1 MSLEVTGR
9 IQVGR
14 FVFEIGHPAGTR
26 ADLAPEPGGA
36 NPAPLAL
43 ALDQPEPADAL
54 THAEAAVEDAASVTG
69 RVERALELFTAVAQG
84 RVDRQVVLKEVD
96 VLIGALERAD
106 REGRYADVIR
116 LSRALAA
123 LLALLMR
130 WVALV
135 QALRLALKA
144 ARALADPVNAAWAH
158 HELGTLSLGA
168 EDAAAA
174 NAPAQRALRLREQ
187 IGDQAGAEVTQH
199 NLAVL
204 RKAFRPGSAWTKP
217 LVVSAVLAGV
227 ALLALVLW
235 LLLKPDP
242 EPAVDTVAPV
252 VTLDE
257 VPESP
262 TTERSASF
270 AFSADEEVRKF
281 ECRLDD
287 GPFQDCVSPHN
298 IPGPLAFGE
307 HTFAVRATD
316 FAGNT
321 GEPAQHRWQVERGE
335 GPEATII
342 EAPDPLT
349 NQTLAEFTIEAPGAI
364 RLECRLDDTLLKS
377 CPTRVALEVDE
388 GDHTFVVQAFNAD
401 EHGRP
406 AGAPPLDGG
415 HHAAYGHDRLGRP
428 HGSGNRG
435 GDLHSRGVRE
445 PDRMRLAAAGPGGS
459 RAGRG
464 RARAGVRE
472 PAGFRRAD
480 ERRRLPGAGDRHRRG
495 GERRPAG
502 RSGDRSLVGRELT
515 AVPLLVAWDS

>member
-9 IQVGR
+9 VQIGR

-26 ADLAPEPGGA
+26 ADIAPEPGGA
-36 NPAPLAL
+36 SPAPLAL
-43 ALDQPEPADAL
+43 ALDQPEPPDAL

-84 RVDRQVVLKEVD
+84 RVDRQVVLQEVD

-174 NAPAQRALRLREQ
+174 NEHLQMAQRLREQ
-187 IGDQAGAEVTQH
+187 TGDQAGAEVTQH

-204 RKAFRPGSAWTKP
+204 RKAFQPGSAWTKA
-217 LVVSAVLAGV
+217 LIVSAVLAGA

-298 IPGPLAFGE
+298 LPGPLAFGE

-321 GEPAQHRWQVERGE
+321 GEPARHSWQVERGE

-349 NQTLAEFTIEAPGAI
+349 NQTRAEFTIEAPDAI

-388 GDHTFVVQAFNAD
+388 GDHTFVVKAFNAD
-401 EHGRP
+401 DTAGPPARHLWTVDTTPPTVTIDSTDRTGPETAEVTFTPEESESRIECVLLQQGP
-406 AGAPPLDGG
+406 AGAEPVEVARVPECPSPQVFDGLISDV
-415 HHAAYGHDRLGRP
+415 AYL
-428 HGSGNRG
+428 
-435 GDLHSRGVRE
+435 VRVTAT
-445 PDRMRLAAAGPGGS
+445 DAAGNVGP
-459 RAGRG
+459 
-464 RARAGVRE
+464 
-472 PAGFRRAD
+472 PAEAEID
-480 ERRRLPGAGDRHRRG
+480 
-495 GERRPAG
+495 
-502 RSGDRSLVGRELT
+502 
-515 AVPLLVAWDS
+515 AWNPEVD

>member
-1 MSLEVTGR
+1 LALEVTGR
-9 IQVGR
+9 IQLGR
-14 FVFEIGHPAGTR
+14 FVFEIGHPGGTR
-26 ADLAPEPGGA
+26 ADLAPEPAGA

-43 ALDQPEPADAL
+43 ALDQPEPPDAL

-69 RVERALELFTAVAQG
+69 RVEHALELFTAVAQG

-116 LSRALAA
+116 LARALTA

-174 NAPAQRALRLREQ
+174 NHHLETALRLREQ
-187 IGDQAGAEVTQH
+187 AGDQTGAQVTQH
-199 NLAVL
+199 NLKVL
-204 RKAFRPGSAWTKP
+204 RKAFGGSPWTKP
-217 LVVSAVLAGV
+217 LIVSAVLAGA

-235 LLLKPDP
+235 LVLKDGD
-242 EPAVDTVAPV
+242 EPVTDTVAPV

-257 VPESP
+257 VPESS

-270 AFSADEEVRKF
+270 AFSADEEVRRF

-287 GPFQDCVSPHN
+287 GPFEDCVSPHN
-298 IPGPLAFGE
+298 VPGPLAFGE

-321 GEPAQHRWQVERGE
+321 GEAARHSWSVVRGE
-335 GPEATII
+335 GPEATIV

-349 NQTLAEFTIEAPGAI
+349 NETLAEFTIEAPGAI

-377 CPTRVALEVDE
+377 CPTRVAQEVDE

-401 EHGRP
+401 DTPGPP
-406 AGAPPLDGG
+406 ARHLWTVDTTPPTVTIDSADRTGPETAEVAFTPEESESRIECVLLQQGPDGSEPVEVQRVPECTSPRVFDG
-415 HHAAYGHDRLGRP
+415 LLSEIAYL
-428 HGSGNRG
+428 
-435 GDLHSRGVRE
+435 VRVTAT
-445 PDRMRLAAAGPGGS
+445 DAAGNVGP
-459 RAGRG
+459 
-464 RARAGVRE
+464 
-472 PAGFRRAD
+472 PAEAEID
-480 ERRRLPGAGDRHRRG
+480 
-495 GERRPAG
+495 
-502 RSGDRSLVGRELT
+502 
-515 AVPLLVAWDS
+515 AWNPEVD